1 MTRPWGQGDV
11 IMGRYRLV
19 SLLGTGGMGSVW
31 RAEHLQLQSE
41 VAVKLLDPSIAD
53 DEHVLGRFLLEA
65 RAAATLRNRHVVQI
79 FDYGVDEGNAFIVME
94 MLRGETL
101 GARIERLGVLPI
113 EEAVRFMCQVMRAIA
128 PAHDNDIIHR
138 DLKPDNIFITSDEE
152 GEYAKVLDFGVA
164 KVKSGSLGDA
174 GVKTQTGMMVGT
186 PFYMSPEQA
195 KAKPVD
201 QRSDIWAIAVIAY
214 EAITGQ
220 RPFEGESFGDLV
232 LNICTQPVPLPS
244 TIAQVPRGFDEW
256 FVRGTQRDVEKR
268 FRSTREMAQELM
280 QLASAPLVGRKSP
293 LQAAQAPDADEAAT
307 LAEPRPASNT
317 PAHGTPLG
325 AAGKPKAGARP
336 PDAMRRLRLALTTG
350 QRAAT
355 GYDTQHGRSR
365 GRPSWGV
372 LVALGSAAAIILAAG
387 SLYVWRLYGGPPETL
402 TDDPPTLGAAAP
414 ALEPAEL
421 ASDPPAPNLN
431 AHDARDSDD
440 TDSEPKD
447 ATEPAEPPPATPS
460 ASAPAPTQ
468 PPRPSARPPEPARTP
483 ASASK
488 EPPKEAPKAPAQEAE
503 RNRVP
508 VVDKNAL
515 PPKTWD
521 F

>member
-19 SLLGTGGMGSVW
+19 SLLGMGGMGSVW

-79 FDYGVDEGNAFIVME
+79 FDYGVEEGNAFIVME
-94 MLRGETL
+94 LLHGETL
-101 GARIERLGVLPI
+101 GARIERLGVLPV

-186 PFYMSPEQA
+186 PYYMSPEQA
-195 KAKPVD
+195 KAKSVD
-201 QRSDIWAIAVIAY
+201 HRSDIWAIAVITY

-220 RPFEGESFGDLV
+220 RPFGGESFGDLV

-256 FVRGTQRDVEKR
+256 FVHGTQRDVEKR

-280 QLASAPLVGRKSP
+280 QLAAAPLVGRKSA

-307 LAEPRPASNT
+307 LVEPRQASNT

-325 AAGKPKAGARP
+325 AAGKPKAGGRP
-336 PDAMRRLRLALTTG
+336 ADAMRRLRLALTTG

-355 GYDTQHGRSR
+355 GYDTQHGRSH

-387 SLYVWRLYGGPPETL
+387 SLYVWRLYGSPHEAL
-402 TDDPPTLGAAAP
+402 TDEAPPTLGAAAP
-414 ALEPAEL
+414 ALEPKEPAEL
-421 ASDPPAPNLN
+421 ASDPPAPNPSAN
-431 AHDARDSDD
+431 DGRDPDD
-440 TDSEPKD
+440 TEPEPTKD
-447 ATEPAEPPPATPS
+447 AAEPAEAPSAKPS
-460 ASAPAPTQ
+460 ASTQPSPKPSRPSVRSPEPSRAPAL
-468 PPRPSARPPEPARTP
+468 
-483 ASASK
+483 K
-488 EPPKEAPKAPAQEAE
+488 ETSKAPPQETE